1 MQAGPDGQVVV
12 MVRTALGDLALQGV
26 QGSAVD
32 QEVTVLIRP
41 EAARLAGER
50 CAEDEFVVEGILRGS
65 SFRGS
70 QTRLEVQFPGG
81 VDLVFELAS
90 GGLRVPAPGEP
101 VSLALRPE
109 GLSLL
114 VGGSP

>member
-1 MQAGPDGQVVV
+1 M
-12 MVRTALGDLALQGV
+12 
-26 QGSAVD
+26 
-32 QEVTVLIRP
+32 I
-41 EAARLAGER
+41 
-50 CAEDEFVVEGILRGS
+50 EGILRSS

-70 QTRLEVQFPGG
+70 QTRLEVRFSGG

-90 GGLRVPAPGEP
+90 GGLRVPAVGEP

-114 VGGSP
+114 AGGSP